1 MNSMP
6 VGTLAS
12 AGFWASCPAPL
23 ERTGASTPTLAAAL
37 ANRSRMVRSSGV
49 GGIALKRSMEV
60 SSPRASDTR
69 FTASRKSAITA
80 SMRDCSAA
88 RTSIVKTH
96 SPGTT
101 FFAPGRTLISP
112 TVPTVF
118 SRDRARGH
126 DRRTRV
132 IGAALHGDAA
142 MHDADDVA
150 HHAER
155 TVGLSEPRA
164 LLDVELEI
172 GRDLARIASRERG
185 VALLAER
192 AQRVGHRDTA
202 PIRAL
207 RDAGGKPVERCRGS
221 EQADA
226 ESRPLLVRPGDDLDW
241 SLEAGTDIEERLD
254 RLDGAD
260 DSERTVESTALGH
273 RVDVRADEHDRI
285 AVTLA
290 RETREQISG
299 RVATHLRAARGAPR
313 GDQIARG
320 LFLRG
325 EPEPGNRAVART
337 DRGELVDTF
346 LEPEEVAH
354 VMRCASSSSGANG
367 RPENTSASSAFAA
380 GSARSISEAKPGCRS
395 AVPRARRA
403 TDSTRRPP
411 RRSATYTILSASVAG
426 AVAGSSTV

>member
-1 MNSMP
+1 MKSIP
-6 VGTLAS
+6 VGTPAS
-12 AGFWASCPAPL
+12 AGFCASCPAPL

-96 SPGTT
+96 S
-101 FFAPGRTLISP
+101 
-112 TVPTVF
+112 
-118 SRDRARGH
+118 
-126 DRRTRV
+126 
-132 IGAALHGDAA
+132 
-142 MHDADDVA
+142 
-150 HHAER
+150 
-155 TVGLSEPRA
+155 
-164 LLDVELEI
+164 
-172 GRDLARIASRERG
+172 
-185 VALLAER
+185 
-192 AQRVGHRDTA
+192 
-202 PIRAL
+202 
-207 RDAGGKPVERCRGS
+207 
-221 EQADA
+221 
-226 ESRPLLVRPGDDLDW
+226 
-241 SLEAGTDIEERLD
+241 LEAGTDIEERLD

-290 RETREQISG
+290 GETREQISG

-367 RPENTSASSAFAA
+367 RPENTSASSAFAT
-380 GSARSISEAKPGCRS
+380 GSARSICAAKEGCRS
-395 AVPRARRA
+395 AVPRARTA